1 MSAEI
6 ARRDFLKAAAAG
18 AAGIAAA
25 SVFGGASAFAEDQAK
40 AFEGKKKFAGIG
52 SIREVTDDILY
63 VGASDRRIQ
72 LFENVYPIPRG
83 VAYNSYVLLDEKTVL
98 FDTVDRSVTGQFFE
112 NLTAVLDGR
121 ELDYLVVDHM
131 EPDHSSAISEV
142 LVRWPNATVVCTKA
156 AALILN
162 QFFACDISDRS
173 ILVDEGDTLNVGRHT
188 LTFVMAPMV
197 HWPEV
202 MMTYDDVSGALFCA
216 DAFGSFGALNGNLF
230 ADEVDF
236 EKDWLPDARRY
247 YCNIVGKYG
256 PQVQDVLS
264 KAASVDIKI
273 LCPTHGPVWRENLGW
288 ILEKYSLWSSYT
300 PEEKAVMVVYGSVY
314 GGTES
319 AANALAAQ
327 ISQKGIADVAVYD
340 VSKTHVSELIAEA
353 FRCSHIVLAAITYN
367 MGIFTPMKN
376 FLLDLEAH
384 NLQNRVF
391 AIVENGSWS
400 PASGRQMKEIVSRL
414 SGCSVVGDTVTIRS
428 SPDSGDSD
436 ALTALADAVAASVTD
451 ESAVPE
457 AAEAAAG
464 KKWVCKICGYVYEG
478 DAVPEDY
485 VCPICGAGPKAIPA
499 RTGPA
504 SGECPTMAFCRCA
517 EEHIS
522 PRTKAL
528 RRAIKGNGNLPHKL

>member
-1 MSAEI
+1 MSREI

-18 AAGIAAA
+18 VAGIAAA
-25 SVFGGASAFAEDQAK
+25 GVLGGASAFADEGQDAK
-40 AFEGKKKFAGIG
+40 AFQGKKKFAGIG
-52 SIREVTDDILY
+52 SVREVTDDIVY
-63 VGASDRRIQ
+63 IGVSDRRIQ

-98 FDTVDRSVTGQFFE
+98 VDTVDRSVTGQFFE
-112 NLTAVLDGR
+112 NLSAVLDGR
-121 ELDYLVVDHM
+121 DLDYLVVNHM

-142 LVRWPNATVVCTKA
+142 LVRYPNAKVVCTKA
-156 AALILN
+156 AAVILN

-173 ILVDEGDTLNVGRHT
+173 ILVGEGDTLNFGKHT
-188 LTFVMAPMV
+188 FTFVMAPMV

-202 MMTYDDVSGALFCA
+202 MMSFDDVSGVLFSA

-256 PQVQDVLS
+256 PQVQDVLK
-264 KAASVDIKI
+264 KAGTVPIKI
-273 LCPTHGPVWRENLGW
+273 LCPTHGPVWRDNLGW
-288 ILEKYSLWSSYT
+288 ILDKYDHWSSYT

-340 VSKTHVSELIAEA
+340 VSKTHVSELIGEA
-353 FRCSHIVLAAITYN
+353 FRCSHIVLASITYN

-384 NLQNRVF
+384 NLQNRTF
-391 AIVENGSWS
+391 ALVENGSWS
-400 PASGRQMKEIVSRL
+400 PASGKLMREIIERL
-414 SGCSVVGDTVTIRS
+414 PGCAIVGETVTILS
-428 SPDSGDSD
+428 SPDAGDAD
-436 ALTALADAVAASVTD
+436 ALSALAEAVAASVSD
-451 ESAVPE
+451 ESAAPA

-464 KKWVCKICGYVYEG
+464 KKWACKICGYVYEG
-478 DAVPEDY
+478 DEVPEDY
-485 VCPICGAGPKAIPA
+485 KCPICGAGK
-499 RTGPA
+499 
-504 SGECPTMAFCRCA
+504 EHF
-517 EEHIS
+517 EE
-522 PRTKAL
+522 A
-528 RRAIKGNGNLPHKL
+528 

>member
-1 MSAEI
+1 MSKEI

-25 SVFGGASAFAEDQAK
+25 SVLGGVTAFAEEAETGTP
-40 AFEGKKKFAGIG
+40 FEGKKKFAGIG
-52 SIREVTDDILY
+52 SVRMVTDDIVY
-63 VGASDRRIQ
+63 VGVSDRRIQ

-98 FDTVDRSVTGQFFE
+98 FDTVDRAVTGQFFE
-112 NLTAVLDGR
+112 NLTAVLEGR
-121 ELDYLVVDHM
+121 DLDYLVVDHM

-142 LVRWPNATVVCTKA
+142 LVRYPNAKVVCTLTA
-156 AALILN
+156 SLILN
-162 QFFACDISDRS
+162 QFFSCDISDRS
-173 ILVDEGDTLNVGRHT
+173 ILVTEGDTLNVGKHT

-202 MMTYDDVSGALFCA
+202 MMTYDDVSGALFSA

-256 PQVQDVLS
+256 KQVQDVLA
-264 KAASVDIKI
+264 KAGTVDIRI

-288 ILEKYSLWSSYT
+288 ILEKYGLWSSYT

-319 AANALAAQ
+319 AANSLAAQ
-327 ISQKGIADVAVYD
+327 ISQNGIADVAVYD
-340 VSKTHVSELIAEA
+340 VSKTHVSELIGEA
-353 FRCSHIVLAAITYN
+353 FRCSHIVLASITYN

-384 NLQNRVF
+384 NLQNRCF

-400 PASGRQMKEIVSRL
+400 PASGKLMKEIIERL
-414 SGCSVVGDTVTIRS
+414 QGCTVVGETVTIMS
-428 SPDSGDSD
+428 SPDNGNSD
-436 ALTALADAVAASVTD
+436 ALAALADAVSASVMD
-451 ESAVPE
+451 DSAAPE
-457 AAEAAAG
+457 ETETAAV
-464 KKWVCKICGYVYEG
+464 KRWVCKVCGYVYEG
-478 DAVPEDY
+478 DVVPEDY
-485 VCPICGAGPKAIPA
+485 TCPICGA
-499 RTGPA
+499 PA
-504 SGECPTMAFCRCA
+504 SAF
-517 EEHIS
+517 EEQ
-522 PRTKAL
+522 K
-528 RRAIKGNGNLPHKL
+528 

>member
-1 MSAEI
+1 MNAEI
-6 ARRDFLKAAAAG
+6 TRRDFLKSAAVG

-25 SVFGGASAFAEDQAK
+25 DILGASAAFAEEK
-40 AFEGKKKFAGIG
+40 NAFEGKKKFAGIG
-52 SIREVTDDILY
+52 SCREVTDDIIY
-63 VGASDRRIQ
+63 IGVSDRRIQ

-83 VAYNSYVLLDEKTVL
+83 VAYNSYVLLDTKTVL

-121 ELDYLVVDHM
+121 KLDYLVVDHM

-142 LVRWPNATVVCTKA
+142 LVRYPDAKVVCTKA
-156 AALILN
+156 ASIILN
-162 QFFACDISDRS
+162 QFFDCDISGRS
-173 ILVDEGDTLNVGRHT
+173 VIVGEGDTLSTGKHT

-202 MMTYDDVSGALFCA
+202 MMTYDDVSGALFSA

-236 EKDWLPDARRY
+236 PNDWLPDARRY

-256 PQVQDVLS
+256 KQVQDVLA
-264 KAASVDIKI
+264 KAGTVNIKI
-273 LCPTHGPVWRENLGW
+273 LCPTHGPVWRKNLGW
-288 ILEKYSLWSSYT
+288 ILEKYGLWSSYT

-319 AANALAAQ
+319 AANAVAAK
-327 ISQKGIADVAVYD
+327 ISQNGIADVAVYD

-353 FRCSHIVLAAITYN
+353 FRCSHIVLASITYN

-384 NLQNRVF
+384 NLQNRTF
-391 AIVENGSWS
+391 AFVENGSWS
-400 PASGRQMKEIVSRL
+400 PVSGKLMKEIIDRL
-414 SGCSVVGDTVTIRS
+414 PNSSVVGQTVTIKS
-428 SPDSGDSD
+428 SPAAKDSS
-436 ALTALADAVAASVTD
+436 ALNALADAVSSSVLNAPAA
-451 ESAVPE
+451 AP
-457 AAEAAAG
+457 AAEVPAA

-478 DAVPEDY
+478 DKVPDDY
-485 VCPICGAGPKAIPA
+485 KCPVCGAG
-499 RTGPA
+499 A
-504 SGECPTMAFCRCA
+504 SFFE
-517 EEHIS
+517 
-522 PRTKAL
+522 L
-528 RRAIKGNGNLPHKL
+528 R

>member
-1 MSAEI
+1 MSGEI

-25 SVFGGASAFAEDQAK
+25 SVFGGVSAFAEEEEKKAK
-40 AFEGKKKFAGIG
+40 PFEGKKKFAGIG
-52 SIREVTDDILY
+52 SIREVTDDIIY
-63 VGASDRRIQ
+63 VGVSDRRIQ

-112 NLTAVLDGR
+112 NLAAVLDGR
-121 ELDYLVVDHM
+121 ELDYLIVNHM

-142 LVRWPNATVVCTKA
+142 LVRYPGATVVCTRA

-173 ILVDEGDTLNVGRHT
+173 ILVVEGDTLNIGKHT

-202 MMTYDDVSGALFCA
+202 MVTYDDVSGALFCA

-256 PQVQDVLS
+256 SQVQDVLK
-264 KAASVDIKI
+264 KAAAVDIKF
-273 LCPTHGPVWRENLGW
+273 LCPTHGPVWREDLGW
-288 ILEKYSLWSSYT
+288 ILDKYNLWSSYT

-319 AANALAAQ
+319 AANAVAAR
-327 ISQKGIADVAVYD
+327 ISQSGVADVAVYD

-353 FRCSHIVLAAITYN
+353 FRRSHIVLASITYN

-400 PASGRQMKEIVSRL
+400 PASGKLMKEIVERL
-414 SGCSVVGDTVTIRS
+414 QGCSVVGETVTIMS
-428 SPDSGDSD
+428 SPGMGDSD
-436 ALTALADAVAASVTD
+436 ALDALADAVTASIQDEDAAQEETD
-451 ESAVPE
+451 AG
-457 AAEAAAG
+457 AG
-464 KKWVCKICGYVYEG
+464 KQWVCKVCGYVYEG
-478 DAVPEDY
+478 DELPEDY
-485 VCPICGAGPKAIPA
+485 VCPICGAGAD
-499 RTGPA
+499 
-504 SGECPTMAFCRCA
+504 SF
-517 EEHIS
+517 EE
-522 PRTKAL
+522 K
-528 RRAIKGNGNLPHKL
+528 

>member
-1 MSAEI
+1 MSKEI

-18 AAGIAAA
+18 AAGLAA
-25 SVFGGASAFAEDQAK
+25 SGILSGVSAFAEEPQTGK

-52 SIREVTDDILY
+52 SVRMVTDDIVY
-63 VGASDRRIQ
+63 IGVSDRRIQ

-98 FDTVDRSVTGQFFE
+98 IDTVDRSVTGQFFE
-112 NLTAVLDGR
+112 NLSAVLDGR
-121 ELDYLVVDHM
+121 DLDYLVVNHM

-142 LVRWPNATVVCTKA
+142 LVRYPNAKVVCTKA
-156 AALILN
+156 AAVILN

-173 ILVDEGDTLNVGRHT
+173 ILVDEGDTLNFGKHT
-188 LTFVMAPMV
+188 FTFVLAPMV

-202 MMTYDDVSGALFCA
+202 MVSFDDVSGALFSA

-247 YCNIVGKYG
+247 FCNIVGKYG
-256 PQVQDVLS
+256 PQVQAVLA
-264 KAASVDIKI
+264 KAATVPIKL

-288 ILEKYSLWSSYT
+288 ILEKYDLWSSYT

-319 AANALAAQ
+319 AANSLAAQ
-327 ISQKGIADVAVYD
+327 ISQHGIQDVAVYD
-340 VSKTHVSELIAEA
+340 VSKTHVSELIGEA
-353 FRCSHIVLAAITYN
+353 FRCSHIVLASITYN

-384 NLQNRVF
+384 NLQNRTF
-391 AIVENGSWS
+391 ALLENGSWS
-400 PASGRQMKEIVSRL
+400 PVSGKLMKEIVERL
-414 SGCSVVGDTVTIRS
+414 PGCSVVGDTVTILS
-428 SPDSGDSD
+428 SPDSGDAD
-436 ALTALADAVAASVTD
+436 AIAALADAIAASVQGGGAAPAAA
-451 ESAVPE
+451 ESA
-457 AAEAAAG
+457 AA

-478 DAVPEDY
+478 DEVPEDY
-485 VCPICGAGPKAIPA
+485 KCPICGAGKA
-499 RTGPA
+499 
-504 SGECPTMAFCRCA
+504 AF
-517 EEHIS
+517 EE
-522 PRTKAL
+522 A
-528 RRAIKGNGNLPHKL
+528 